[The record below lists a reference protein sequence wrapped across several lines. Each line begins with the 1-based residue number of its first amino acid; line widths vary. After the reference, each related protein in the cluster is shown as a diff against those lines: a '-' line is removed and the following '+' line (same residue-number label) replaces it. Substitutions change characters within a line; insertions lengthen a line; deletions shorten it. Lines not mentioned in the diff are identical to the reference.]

1 MKSISK
7 YLLILLVLFSFQ
19 KAFAQEG
26 GDAEYLKVI
35 HEYTLNP
42 DGSSEYH
49 EYKVV
54 KLLSHMSFHRLY
66 GETFVVFDPE
76 YQELIINEAY
86 TIMEDGKKV
95 IVPDNAFNE
104 VLPRAASHAA
114 PYNKLRE
121 MVITHTGLEVGATI
135 YLDYTIKTKAG
146 FMPAFMGEE
155 IITDIIPVDEK
166 IVKVRIP
173 MGQELKYKVLNIRT
187 APEMSQEKGMQV
199 YTFTF
204 SGLKAYTREWGVD
217 YTLMPRMYFSA
228 SKDLER
234 AYFPFVGQPAFTFQ
248 ANDDMKK
255 AVTKIQ
261 EEKGED
267 ILVALAIQKLVV
279 DELAT
284 WNIPLKNT
292 GFKCRTPEEV
302 WKTNGG
308 TPLEKTVLLATLLMQ
323 AKLYGGP
330 VAIIPEKYFDRTVGS
345 LYIFKDFAVMAKVGQ
360 AERIF
365 LSATHTSSQNPA
377 YTESGNLFL
386 LLDGAV
392 ESLRTFEPISNKA
405 EIIYHGK
412 YTYNKDG
419 TLSGELKVTLGGAAN
434 PFYKLSMDSA
444 YAKRYGKGA
453 EKSEVAKLHQD
464 KSILELD
471 INKKDAFEA
480 YGDYIFMPL
489 PSAPTGISS
498 WGFSYIEAGREAPIQ
513 LKEIIKEQYHFE
525 ITLPDGYEMISPDK
539 DFVIT
544 NALGSVK
551 ISLNQVENIVYS
563 KREIE
568 LKKDFIH
575 FAEFAIFN
583 ELWKEW
589 MNPVYQKVVVK
600 K

>member
-1 MKSISK
+1 MKLISK

-42 DGSSEYH
+42 DGSSAYH
-49 EYKVV
+49 EYKEV

-86 TIMEDGKKV
+86 TIMADGKKV
-95 IVPDNAFNE
+95 VVPDNAFNE
-104 VLPRAASHAA
+104 VLPRAAAHAA

-135 YLDYTIKTKAG
+135 YLDYTLKTKAG

-155 IITDIIPVDEK
+155 IITDMVPVDEK
-166 IVKVRIP
+166 IVKVRVP
-173 MGQELKYKVLNIRT
+173 VGQALQYKVLNIRT
-187 APEMSQEKGMQV
+187 APEITQEKDMQV
-199 YTFTF
+199 YTFSF
-204 SGLKAYTREWGVD
+204 RGLKAYAQEWGVD
-217 YTLMPRMYFSA
+217 HTLSPRMYFSA

-234 AYFPFVGQPAFTFQ
+234 AYFPFVGQPAFSFQ

-255 AVTKIQ
+255 AVTEIQ
-261 EEKGED
+261 EENGED
-267 ILVALAIQKLVV
+267 ILVALAIQKMVV
-279 DELAT
+279 DEMAT
-284 WNIPLKNT
+284 WNIPLENT

-302 WKTNGG
+302 WKSNGG

-330 VAIIPEKYFDRTVGS
+330 VAIIPERYYDRTVGS
-345 LYIFKDFAVMAKVGQ
+345 LYIFKDFAVQAKVGQ
-360 AERIF
+360 AERLY
-365 LSATHTSSQNPA
+365 LSATHTSTQNPT

-392 ESLRTFEPISNKA
+392 ESLRTFEPMKNKA
-405 EIIYHGK
+405 EIVYHGN
-412 YTYNKDG
+412 YTYDESG
-419 TLSGELKVTLGGAAN
+419 TLSGDLKVTLGDAAN
-434 PFYKLSMDSA
+434 PYYKLSLDSA
-444 YAKRYGKGA
+444 YAKRYGTGV
-453 EKSEVAKLHQD
+453 EKSEIAKLHQD
-464 KSILELD
+464 KSILDLD
-471 INKKDAFEA
+471 ILKKDAFET
-480 YGDYIFMPL
+480 YGDYIFIPL
-489 PSAPTGISS
+489 ATAPSGIDS
-498 WGFSYIEAGREAPIQ
+498 WGFSYIEAGREAPIK
-513 LKEIIKEQYHFE
+513 LKEIIKEQYHYM
-525 ITLPDGYEMISPDK
+525 ITLPDGYQMISPDQN
-539 DFVIT
+539 FVIT

-551 ISLNQVENIVYS
+551 ISLSQVENIVYS
-563 KREIE
+563 TREIE

-575 FAEFAIFN
+575 FAEFEIFN
-583 ELWKEW
+583 EIWKEW
-589 MNPVYQKVVVK
+589 MNPAYRKVVVK